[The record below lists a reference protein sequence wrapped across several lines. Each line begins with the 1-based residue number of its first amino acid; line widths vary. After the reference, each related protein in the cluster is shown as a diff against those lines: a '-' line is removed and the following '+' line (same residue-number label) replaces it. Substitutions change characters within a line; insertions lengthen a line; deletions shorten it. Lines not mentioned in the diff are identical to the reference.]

1 MQTSKLVWDYNFAK
15 CHCGIETRG
24 IKGVEKTVEE
34 LTVIGEH
41 PLWQWN
47 ANQAMRLTTTDAYY
61 SVGEKRAT
69 LWKIFPFVSS
79 TSFWIAL
86 VDCCSDGVI
95 ARASKQ
101 QLSHSYLYHP
111 SVSSNWKM
119 WQKNYLCTKKL
130 GETESRVGWMK

>member
-1 MQTSKLVWDYNFAK
+1 MNNLIFGPKKKLYLLYEFLSIYYPCEKSHFCETFWRHCTYVSEIMLCGVWK
-15 CHCGIETRG
+15 
-24 IKGVEKTVEE
+24 KPWKE

-41 PLWQWN
+41 PLWQRN
-47 ANQAMRLTTTDAYY
+47 SNQAMRLTTTDAYY

-101 QLSHSYLYHP
+101 QLSHSYLYLP
-111 SVSSNWKM
+111 NR
-119 WQKNYLCTKKL
+119 N
-130 GETESRVGWMK
+130 SR